1 MVDVVLVGAGLRG
14 MWSYGMHA
22 AAAGVRFVAVV
33 DPVRSRAEAFADMHQ
48 IPPEHCHASVDAW
61 LAAPRVAEAVV
72 VATPDDAHVGPAT
85 AALEAGYHVLVEKPM
100 APSLAE
106 CVALVDLAER
116 RGVGLHVCHVLRYTP
131 FFRAVREVVASG
143 RLGRVVS
150 VHHHENVDARHM
162 AHSYVRGAYRR
173 ADGANPMLL
182 AKSCH
187 DLDLLD
193 WILDDPVVRLSS
205 FGSLLHF
212 RADAVG
218 PEIPARCTDGC
229 PIEAR
234 CAFSAIR
241 AYAPDAPVAEPEIRL
256 LTQVFPLTDPPSF
269 DPPSR
274 RAALADS
281 PYGRC
286 VYRCDNDV
294 VDHQVVAMELASG
307 ATVAFTMHG
316 HSHAEGRTLRIDGT
330 EATLRAAFTEHD
342 PEITVH
348 PHGLDR
354 VEPVAIDPTEGSS
367 LGHGGGD
374 LGVLRAFAA
383 WVATGTAGD
392 ELGAVAELSSDGRT
406 SLISHVLGWAA
417 EEARH
422 TGRVVDVAA
431 YASRHGAG

>member
-1 MVDVVLVGAGLRG
+1 
-14 MWSYGMHA
+14 MHHIA
-22 AAAGVRFVAVV
+22 
-33 DPVRSRAEAFADMHQ
+33 
-48 IPPEHCHASVDAW
+48 PENCHASVEAW
-61 LAAPRVAEAVV
+61 SAAPRVADAVL
-72 VATPDDAHVGPAT
+72 VATPDDQHVAAAT
-85 AALEAGYHVLVEKPM
+85 AAIEAGCHVLVEKPI
-100 APSLAE
+100 APSLSE
-106 CVALVDLAER
+106 CVELVELAER
-116 RGVGLHVCHVLRYTP
+116 QGVSLHVCHVLRYTP
-131 FFRAVREVVASG
+131 FFRAVREVVSSG
-143 RLGRVVS
+143 RLGQVVS

-173 ADGANPMLL
+173 AGDANPMLL

-187 DLDLLD
+187 DLDLLT
-193 WILDDPVVRLSS
+193 WILDEPVTRLSS

-234 CAFSAIR
+234 CPFSAIR
-241 AYAPDAPVAEPEIRL
+241 AYAPDEPVSAPQIRL

-269 DPPSR
+269 DAASR
-274 RAALADS
+274 RAALAAS

-294 VDHQVVAMELASG
+294 VDHQVVSMELASG

-330 EATLRAAFTEHD
+330 EATLRACFTERD

-354 VEPVAIDPTEGSS
+354 VERVAIGSSDRSS

-374 LGVLRAFAA
+374 FGVLRAFAA
-383 WVATGTAGD
+383 TLDEGRSAGSED
-392 ELGAVAELSSDGRT
+392 GLELSSDGRT
-406 SLISHVLGWAA
+406 SLVSHVLGWAA
-417 EEARH
+417 EEARL
-422 TGRVVDVAA
+422 TGRVIDVAA
-431 YASRHGAG
+431 FAARFGAG